1 MCYFDKYDIIV
12 ENSLKELQ
20 IMQTTKEKSGI
31 ISVTDVFETPQYS
44 KKQIT
49 KAGKILTFSK
59 DVPLKEANHALDV
72 LNNWRSSH
80 AYPLQVI
87 ARKLRRDN
95 PNAIVVQRLKRL
107 DSILGKLQRF
117 PEMDLYRMQ
126 DLGGCRV
133 IVDTVPDVYISVN
146 KYKNSHVRHI
156 LKREYDYIQNPKE
169 SGYRS
174 YHMVYQ
180 FQSDVVDT
188 YNKNMMIEIQ
198 FRTKLQHVW
207 ATAIEMMGVYT
218 KTALKSSIGDGD
230 VLRFFALVSSVF
242 ALKENLPVVPNT
254 SDNYDE
260 LVTEIK
266 QIDKNLNIISKLS
279 ALSVAIKY
287 INEKELDKRMGYYI
301 LLLNY
306 ENKMLRV
313 YSFPHQKLEAAT
325 MAYNKIEANNDENVD
340 AVLVAANSLDTVKD
354 AYPNYFVDISEFVG
368 IMREI
373 TK

>member
-1 MCYFDKYDIIV
+1 MCVYNFDIYDIII
-12 ENSLKELQ
+12 ENSLKELKV
-20 IMQTTKEKSGI
+20 MQNTNDKIGTQNIYE
-31 ISVTDVFETPQYS
+31 VPMYS

-49 KAGKILTFSK
+49 KAGKILTFTK
-59 DVPLKEANHALDV
+59 DVQLKDANHALDV

-80 AYPLQVI
+80 AYPLQII

-107 DSILGKLQRF
+107 DSIIGKLQRF

-133 IVDTVPDVYISVN
+133 IVDTVPRVYASVN

-156 LKREYDYIQNPKE
+156 LKREYDYIQNPKA

-180 FQSDVVDT
+180 FQSDTVDT

-218 KTALKSSIGDGD
+218 KTALKSSIGNED

-254 SDNYDE
+254 SNNYDE
-260 LVTEIK
+260 LVAEIK
-266 QIDKNLNIISKLS
+266 LIDKKLNIISKLS

-306 ENKMLRV
+306 ESKMLRV
-313 YSFPHQKLEAAT
+313 YSFSHQRLEAAT
-325 MAYNKIEANNDENVD
+325 IAYNRIEANNDPNVD

-354 AYPNYFVDISEFVG
+354 AYPNYFVDISEFVD

>member
-1 MCYFDKYDIIV
+1 MYNFDKYDIIV

-20 IMQTTKEKSGI
+20 FMQTTNEKIG
-31 ISVTDVFETPQYS
+31 VTNIYEVPMYS

-49 KAGKILTFSK
+49 KAGKILTFTK
-59 DVPLKEANHALDV
+59 DVPLKDANQALDV

-80 AYPLQVI
+80 AYPLQII

-107 DSILGKLQRF
+107 DSIIGKLQRF

-133 IVDTVPDVYISVN
+133 IVDTVPNVYNSVD

-180 FQSDVVDT
+180 FQSDTVDT

-198 FRTKLQHVW
+198 FRTKLQLLLRKTISR
-207 ATAIEMMGVYT
+207 TAIW
-218 KTALKSSIGDGD
+218 
-230 VLRFFALVSSVF
+230 
-242 ALKENLPVVPNT
+242 
-254 SDNYDE
+254 
-260 LVTEIK
+260 
-266 QIDKNLNIISKLS
+266 
-279 ALSVAIKY
+279 LSV
-287 INEKELDKRMGYYI
+287 KRY
-301 LLLNY
+301 LN
-306 ENKMLRV
+306 
-313 YSFPHQKLEAAT
+313 
-325 MAYNKIEANNDENVD
+325 
-340 AVLVAANSLDTVKD
+340 
-354 AYPNYFVDISEFVG
+354 
-368 IMREI
+368 
-373 TK
+373 